1 MPFNLSTGEVMVLRL
16 VAVLVFGGKLPEVA
30 RKVARGI
37 ADIKRNVGN
46 EMRKID
52 TEVEVEEEPP
62 PPEDW
67 TPPPDGE
74 ECQGLEG

>member
-1 MPFNLSTGEVMVLRL
+1 MPFNLSTGEVAVLLL

-30 RKVARGI
+30 RKVARSI
-37 ADIKRNVGN
+37 ADLKRNFSN

-52 TEVEVEEEPP
+52 TAVETEEDPT

-74 ECQGLEG
+74 ECQGFES